1 MLSEQFLD
9 TGLNPSLVEYSTRL
23 DRLFKLSVI
32 ESTLMQP
39 KLNIEERMPSE
50 TLTPTGAAK
59 QSEPLSKVIH
69 RFIADILDALDDP
82 INGQMYNQNGTIQM
96 QLGVIAYTLLK
107 YNADAYLQD
116 IYTSQLTPDADFTNI
131 IKRLRKEKKIS
142 MDVMVRELINE
153 MNDYLT
159 QDVAY
164 AERHLL
170 IMWASVRYIIDVLEH
185 QPTREAMSELR
196 DISRMY
202 PFFKLDDKNERPLIG
217 INSDGSFLIPPWN
230 DFQQKSKQLT
240 VQMKERRVSPTSL
253 AHPSTPTRELLARI
267 CQAQFISRNQW
278 PSGVKS
284 PGTSTQR
291 LRTPAKT

>member
-142 MDVMVRELINE
+142 MDEMVRELINE

-170 IMWASVRYIIDVLEH
+170 IMWASVRYFIDVLEH
-185 QPTREAMSELR
+185 QATREALSDLR

-217 INSDGSFLIPPWN
+217 ISSDRSFLILGMISN
-230 DFQQKSKQLT
+230 KN
-240 VQMKERRVSPTSL
+240 
-253 AHPSTPTRELLARI
+253 PS
-267 CQAQFISRNQW
+267 S
-278 PSGVKS
+278 
-284 PGTSTQR
+284 
-291 LRTPAKT
+291 